1 MHFATKT
8 IALTLVVA
16 LLGQTSLY
24 AQIQGPVVS
33 LEALQEQAAKSSLSL
48 REKGLIIGGVATS
61 VALLVSVQR
70 IARYKIILKNQNA
83 IINAFQTVM
92 AQEGNAAS
100 AEVRIAQAEAK
111 AAQAQV
117 AAEQAQK
124 SLTSAEKTIKS
135 FKSQREYYEYII
147 QLREKDLKEANTLLA
162 KRNTAAQ
169 QYLAGSVSLSER
181 ESKFIEKCADL
192 LLETSPK
199 EQAIYKDAIFSD
211 RVFTRMS
218 PAEQARF
225 RANLD
230 EILRAVRA
238 HQPLGAETYKTLG
251 RMILLD
257 HNIPTT
263 QRFLRGIGEAMVQ
276 KSSKAALPIALLVFI
291 MIPTQNARAQQHDA
305 EQANRILNDVNF
317 LINATPEQLQQMQE
331 NPKAL
336 QAAIVAASALQT
348 LDDASEETLPLL
360 QEELARQRIH
370 ASLQVQQ
377 KLAR

>member
-24 AQIQGPVVS
+24 AQIQGPVIS
-33 LEALQEQAAKSSLSL
+33 LEAVQEQAKKSSLSL
-48 REKGLIIGGVATS
+48 REKGLIIGGVTTS

-70 IARYKIILKNQNA
+70 LVRYKITLKNQNA
-83 IINAFQTVM
+83 IINALQTVT
-92 AQEGNAAS
+92 AQAGNAG
-100 AEVRIAQAEAK
+100 AEARIAAAEAK
-111 AAQAQV
+111 AAEAQAA
-117 AAEQAQK
+117 AAETQR
-124 SLTSAEKTIKS
+124 SLTAAERAVKS
-135 FKSQREYYEYII
+135 FKRQREYYQYLL
-147 QLREKDLKEANTLLA
+147 QLREKDLKEANALLA

-181 ESKFIEKCADL
+181 ESKFIEKCTDL

-218 PAEQARF
+218 PTEQARF
-225 RANLD
+225 RSSFD
-230 EILRAVRA
+230 EIVRAVRA
-238 HQPLGAETYKTLG
+238 HQPLGVETYQTLG

-291 MIPTQNARAQQHDA
+291 MMSTQTTRAQQHDA

-317 LINATPEQLQQMQE
+317 LINANLEQLQQMQE

-336 QAAIVAASALQT
+336 QAAITAASALQT
-348 LDDASEETLPLL
+348 LDDASEETLPLIK
-360 QEELARQRIH
+360 EELARQRIH
-370 ASLQVQQ
+370 AALQVQQ